1 MGWGRGVML
10 NPPRPSDES
19 FRLEA
24 LHRLGLMDTPSEPR
38 FDRIVQLAVRRFGV
52 RTALISLVDAERLW
66 LKAKVGVDFCE
77 RNRSGPR
84 PYPGYGPDRS
94 DEPSQVVMSD
104 GLRKPCSRAMLTLRR

>member
-1 MGWGRGVML
+1 ML

-77 RNRSGPR
+77 LPR
-84 PYPGYGPDRS
+84 QQSLCAHALMVPGVFVVEDTRS
-94 DEPSQVVMSD
+94 DARFAEHPAVA
-104 GLRKPCSRAMLTLRR
+104 GLEICPPLPLP